1 MRKENSNHCR
11 AKKHLQDFEL
21 ASDVQPVD
29 LYFSFASF
37 LSFYYVQELADSSS
51 YHLIIININHFSLTF
66 SSNINVISI
75 LTWIIGT
82 YRTTFIVFINNNTA
96 RSYFRTND
104 SFAFMNSVLWM
115 QKIYF
120 LNIQS
125 FVKL

>member
-51 YHLIIININHFSLTF
+51 YHLIIININHFSL
-66 SSNINVISI
+66 
-75 LTWIIGT
+75 
-82 YRTTFIVFINNNTA
+82 
-96 RSYFRTND
+96 
-104 SFAFMNSVLWM
+104 SFAQV
-115 QKIYF
+115 I
-120 LNIQS
+120 
-125 FVKL
+125 